1 MSDRGVKRVRKAIQ
15 TRFRFRPMRQQ
26 DLPIVAEWL
35 REPTVARWFTVDDE
49 IDDLAAQLTDA
60 RIRQQIVLLQDRPI
74 AYVQDY
80 DIHGFEDHPL
90 GFLPKG
96 SRGID
101 TFIGAASDQG
111 QGYGSAYLM
120 QLLAEMRRADVPAFG
135 IDPHPQNS
143 AAIRAY
149 GKVGFRP
156 HDTRMTEWGLVLLM
170 SLPAEAVDPD

>member
-1 MSDRGVKRVRKAIQ
+1 M
-15 TRFRFRPMRQQ
+15 RPQ
-26 DLPIVAEWL
+26 DLPMLAEWL
-35 REPTVARWFTVDDE
+35 REPTVARWFTENDE
-49 IDDLAAQLTDA
+49 INDLAAQLTDA
-60 RIRQQIVLLQDRPI
+60 RIRQQIVLLHNRPI

-80 DIHGFEDHPL
+80 DIHGFKDHPL
-90 GFLPKG
+90 RFLPKG

-101 TFIGAASDQG
+101 TLIGAASDQG
-111 QGYGSAYLM
+111 HGYGSAYLM

-156 HDTRMTEWGLVLLM
+156 HDTRITDWGLVLLM
-170 SLPAEAVDPD
+170 SVLANPIGPN